1 MEDNKSVFVVDLT
14 WEKINSAREEFKRAS
29 KEETRIISGLRD
41 THGGIVNTIREW
53 YRLIGPSENNFDVS
67 DASSFLVSEDDADGF
82 ARDVERLYLLHGR
95 LEDLHCL
102 TEEMEAHPCLH
113 LATWHIHASVA
124 DILLNSILKI
134 RRRIQE
140 SADANRP
147 WCFVDSYATVQEDL
161 YPYVLEMARECYED
175 SDKIPVVTFFAEYNQ
190 RLADLVSTV
199 TLLPYDTELIIDED
213 RTWAASDRRRDKNLG
228 CELLS
233 IGTETVPVVFAIK
246 ANYSAE

>member
-1 MEDNKSVFVVDLT
+1 MEERSVFNVDLT
-14 WEKINSAREEFKRAS
+14 WEKINSAREEFKENS
-29 KEETRIISGLRD
+29 EEERRITSDLVE
-41 THGGIVNTIREW
+41 THNGIVDQIREW
-53 YRLIGPSENNFDVS
+53 YRRISYTQRNFVMAD
-67 DASSFLVSEDDADGF
+67 DSSFIVSEDEVDNF
-82 ARDVERLYLLHGR
+82 ASEVQEMFALHSRLS
-95 LEDLHCL
+95 DLQDT

-113 LATWHIHASVA
+113 LATWHIHASLA
-124 DILLNSILKI
+124 DILLESITKI

-140 SADANRP
+140 AADANRP
-147 WCFVDSYATVQEDL
+147 WCFVDSYAIVQEDL
-161 YPYVLEMARECYED
+161 YPHVLQAARECYED

-213 RTWAASDRRRDKNLG
+213 RLWAAHDRRDKNLG

>member
-1 MEDNKSVFVVDLT
+1 MTEERNVFCVDLT
-14 WEKINSAREEFKRAS
+14 WEKINSAREEFKEAS
-29 KEETRIISGLRD
+29 KEETRIISKLRD
-41 THGGIVNTIREW
+41 THEGIINTIREW
-53 YRLIGPSENNFDVS
+53 YRLIRPSENNFDVS

-124 DILLNSILKI
+124 DVLLNSILKI
-134 RRRIQE
+134 RRRISE
-140 SADANRP
+140 AANTNRP
-147 WCFVDSYATVQEDL
+147 WYFVDSYAIVQEDL

-175 SDKIPVVTFFAEYNQ
+175 SEKDTVVSFFKGFNE
-190 RLADLVSTV
+190 RLADLISTV
-199 TLLPYDTELIIDED
+199 TLLPAETELIIDED
-213 RTWAASDRRRDKNLG
+213 GMWAANDYRSKNDHG
-228 CELLS
+228 CELLA